1 MGFILK
7 TRIRTKLFISL
18 IIEAKKGR
26 PQFGNARTT
35 GIFIIV
41 KVG

>member
-18 IIEAKKGR
+18 IIEAKKVDHNLEMPGL
-26 PQFGNARTT
+26 QEFLL
-35 GIFIIV
+35 
-41 KVG
+41 